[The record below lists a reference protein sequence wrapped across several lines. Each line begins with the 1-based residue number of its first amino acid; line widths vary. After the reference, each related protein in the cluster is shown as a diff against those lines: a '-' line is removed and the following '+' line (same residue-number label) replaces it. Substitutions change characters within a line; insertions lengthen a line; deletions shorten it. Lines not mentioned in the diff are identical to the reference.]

1 MICMK
6 SYFLFH
12 KLHVPYYYHQSIMKW
27 QAAITYVF
35 FLLIKVISHQELLVK
50 YDWNKRK
57 SEQGHIPHSLP
68 LLNMNGRVCIKF
80 TK

>member
-1 MICMK
+1 MK

-50 YDWNKRK
+50 YDWNKRR
-57 SEQGHIPHSLP
+57 SEQGHITIGLRGLDGSGH
-68 LLNMNGRVCIKF
+68 F
-80 TK
+80 